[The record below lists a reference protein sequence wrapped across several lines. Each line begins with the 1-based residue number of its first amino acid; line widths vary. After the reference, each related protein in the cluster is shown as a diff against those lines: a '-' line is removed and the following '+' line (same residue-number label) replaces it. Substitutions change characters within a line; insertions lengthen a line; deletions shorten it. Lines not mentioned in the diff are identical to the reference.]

1 MFTSGFPLPPA
12 VRSVQP
18 AGAADPHSSTCPCL
32 SEVAPAG
39 WLAGAAGHH
48 FSVCACFSE
57 VALVCPGLPGS
68 PLSPHLVMSRQVVK
82 SASVA
87 ENGTPGMPGGTG
99 LGPKRTP

>member
-1 MFTSGFPLPPA
+1 VPVGRRQCLLQAS
-12 VRSVQP
+12 RSLRP
-18 AGAADPHSSTCPCL
+18 AGA
-32 SEVAPAG
+32 V
-39 WLAGAAGHH
+39 GHH
-48 FSVCACFSE
+48 FSVRACFSE